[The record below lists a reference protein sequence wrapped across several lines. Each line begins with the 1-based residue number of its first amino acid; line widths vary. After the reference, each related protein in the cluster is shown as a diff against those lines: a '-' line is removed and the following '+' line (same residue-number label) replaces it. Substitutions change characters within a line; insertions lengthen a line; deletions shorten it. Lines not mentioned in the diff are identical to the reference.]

1 MIGDGI
7 PVIASDACGLDPE
20 PGLVIVPAG
29 DAEAL
34 REALRAALPTG
45 TGAVSVA

>member
-1 MIGDGI
+1 MDGTD
-7 PVIASDACGLDPE
+7 SDR
-20 PGLVIVPAG
+20 GLVIVPAG